1 MPKFN
6 RHENEP
12 SVMTKVPKIE
22 PHIPFYAANGNKVVQ
37 EWTEPFVDRVGNKA
51 TITRVIYK
59 DKKGK
64 EHEAT
69 IRVQWH
75 DVDAMFAYTKNLY
88 K

>member
-1 MPKFN
+1 MPIQ
-6 RHENEP
+6 EP
-12 SVMTKVPKIE
+12 AHMKKPTKVE
-22 PHIPFYAANGNKVVQ
+22 PHLPFYASNGNKVVK
-37 EWTEPFVDRVGNKA
+37 EWHEPFVDRAGNQA
-51 TITRVIYK
+51 TVTKVIYK

-69 IRVQWH
+69 IRVKWH